1 MQKNA
6 NRSIFITLHEIKVQ
20 VDQDLNIKLDTVN
33 LGEEKLEEPLKKV
46 SWLPAY
52 P

>member
-1 MQKNA
+1 MKHREDHPQG
-6 NRSIFITLHEIKVQ
+6 VQ
-20 VDQDLNIKLDTVN
+20 N